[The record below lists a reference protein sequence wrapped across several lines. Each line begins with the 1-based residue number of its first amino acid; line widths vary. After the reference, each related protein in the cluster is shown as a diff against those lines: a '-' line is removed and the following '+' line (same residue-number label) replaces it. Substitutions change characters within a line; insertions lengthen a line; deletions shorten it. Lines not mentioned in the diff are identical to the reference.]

1 MRGRQEAAGFTLV
14 EIMIVVAIIGLLA
27 AITLP
32 NFVQSRTTSRKNAC
46 INNLRLIAAAK
57 DQAGL
62 ELGMLETGSPTTTEL
77 YPYLKYTPLINGL
90 PKEPENG
97 SYTIGPLSSDPTC
110 SVGGG
115 HTL

>member
-1 MRGRQEAAGFTLV
+1 MKRGREADGFTLV
-14 EIMIVVAIIGLLA
+14 EIMIVVAIVALLA
-27 AITLP
+27 AITIP
-32 NFVQSRTTSRKNAC
+32 NFVRSRTTSRQSLC
-46 INNLRLIAAAK
+46 INNLRLVAAAK

-62 ELGMLETGSPTTTEL
+62 ELGMLEADSPTTAEL

-97 SYTIGPLSSDPTC
+97 TYTIGPISSDPTC

-115 HTL
+115 HKL

>member
-1 MRGRQEAAGFTLV
+1 MRGEREAAGFTLV
-14 EIMIVVAIIGLLA
+14 EIMIVVAIVALLA

-32 NFVQSRTTSRKNAC
+32 NFVRSRATSRQSAC
-46 INNLRLIAAAK
+46 INNLRLVAAAK

-62 ELGMLETGSPTTTEL
+62 ELGMLETDSPTTADL

-97 SYTIGPLSSDPTC
+97 TYTIGPISTDPTC

-115 HTL
+115 HKL